1 MAKYIKM
8 TPELMA
14 ECRASF
20 MAEFDAIMA
29 KNKFSDGK
37 LSFSKSFGT
46 VSRKAHI
53 YFTEIAWMKTTALL
67 REFSKE
73 VAWHAT
79 AYRIPGDKDEYLIK
93 DILVYPQTV
102 TPSTVDMDVEKY
114 TQWIMD
120 GVMAGDERFDHIRCQ
135 MHSHVNMGVFAS
147 GTDSQH
153 QEEILEQLGE
163 DDFYIFMI
171 WNKSLKVYMR
181 IFDMQKNMLFETDD
195 CEWAVLD
202 DTIGLSKF
210 IEDAKKIVVEQK
222 TTYNGY
228 SGNYG
233 GNYGG
238 SYGGSYGGNYGGQG
252 YGRSPTYTPENY
264 SGPYNPVGQSG
275 SSSNSSG
282 DAGKAGKGSGK
293 KDKGK
298 KDKKDKK
305 KTKFAAGKNACDE
318 NQLTIVTHGGEEFDM
333 SDPFGYHDGPFQ
345 IT

>member
-1 MAKYIKM
+1 M
-8 TPELMA
+8 TPELQE
-14 ECRASF
+14 ECRNAF

-102 TPSTVDMDVEKY
+102 TASTVDMDVEKY

-181 IFDMQKNMLFETDD
+181 VFDMQKNILFETDD

-222 TTYNGY
+222 TTYGGY
-228 SGNYG
+228 GGSYGSNYGTYGGNYG

-238 SYGGSYGGNYGGQG
+238 YNGSYGNQG
-252 YGRSPTYTPENY
+252 YGRSPVYTPENY
-264 SGPYNPVGQSG
+264 SGPYNPVGSTG
-275 SSSNSSG
+275 SS
-282 DAGKAGKGSGK
+282 GKGSG
-293 KDKGK
+293 DTGKGK
-298 KDKKDKK
+298 KDKNKGGGKKDKK

-318 NQLTIVTHGGEEFDM
+318 NQLTIVPSSGEAFDM